1 MQVTEDKSAQIQ
13 SEIQKLLVNESCTGQ
28 GFIKKVDQLAKRFG
42 DDFYPALIFTA
53 AHLDF
58 KKRTAKKHWLEILNH
73 WNYMSHDL
81 KRDIDFRVAM
91 LDYFVHINRRLKN
104 PKIIEI
110 NMFQKTQKET
120 VIDELTN
127 LNNYRYFKRTL
138 DNEIKRA
145 KRYNEPLT
153 LVMMDVDDF
162 KIYNDQN
169 GHITGNTALKK
180 LARILKT
187 SVRNIDN
194 VARYGGEEFVL
205 ICPETTKEGG
215 FVIADRIRERVE
227 RSNFPAEKKQPLR
240 TFTISGGV
248 ATLNVDASTT
258 SKLINRADQALYRAK
273 ARGKNQI
280 ALYIDERRDS
290 ERVTASITGQLTT
303 VSHAG
308 DVFAVQDI
316 SKSSLMIRFDKAIP
330 LGTILQLSLHL
341 PDRKTP
347 IRCETKV
354 RRVAELK
361 KNKVYELGV
370 RIIRASER
378 DRKALHR
385 YVYSL
390 LNKNKKGKQV

>member
-1 MQVTEDKSAQIQ
+1 MQVTKDKSAQIQ
-13 SEIQKLLVNESCTGQ
+13 SEIQKLLVHETCTGNE
-28 GFIKKVDQLAKRFG
+28 FIGKVDQLAKRFG

-53 AHLDF
+53 AHLEF

-73 WNYMSHDL
+73 WNCMSHDL
-81 KRDIDFRVAM
+81 KREIDFRVAL

-120 VIDELTN
+120 YIDELTN
-127 LNNYRYFKRTL
+127 LNNYRYFKRAL
-138 DNEIKRA
+138 DEEIRRA
-145 KRYNEPLT
+145 NRYNEPLT

-162 KIYNDQN
+162 KVYNDQN

-180 LARILKT
+180 FARILKK
-187 SVRNIDN
+187 SVRNVDN

-227 RSNFPAEKKQPLR
+227 RSTFVAEKKQPLR

-248 ATLNVDASTT
+248 ATLNVDASTA
-258 SKLINRADQALYRAK
+258 SNLINRADQALYRAK

-280 ALYIDERRDS
+280 ALYIDERRDT
-290 ERVTASITGQLTT
+290 ERVAASITGQLMT

-308 DVFAVQDI
+308 DVFTVQNI
-316 SKSSLMIRFDKAIP
+316 SKSSLLIRFNKAIP
-330 LGTILQLSLHL
+330 LGTILQLSLRVS
-341 PDRKTP
+341 DRKTP

-361 KNKVYELGV
+361 KNKDYEIGV

-390 LNKNKKGKQV
+390 LEKNIKEKQV